1 MQKNIIAL
9 AIVAAF
15 AAPVS
20 AMAAVTVYG
29 TMDGGLRHQTNEGAA
44 GTTDSLAMGQ
54 YNTAR
59 WGFKSVEDMGDG
71 MKTIVVLETSLFPA
85 AVGIQGG
92 AAVPGGSNSNPYGLI
107 FDRQATLGVSSGD
120 NTFNMGWQYSLAWDS
135 VISNDPFAGK
145 FNDITYV
152 KTASGAHSTMGG
164 AGGVRIPGVT
174 LGTKFGDVAV
184 RGQYVMNNSAP
195 TSQPSIGTGRSVS
208 VSYASGPINVS
219 GAYAANESNTLAAG
233 GFASNLMTVGAG
245 FNFGD
250 GKVSAGYAKKA
261 FTLTGM
267 SDDTNTTMWLGASYN
282 MSSAVAVTA
291 AYYKNATVGFMPSG
305 MATTEATKSR
315 MMAMVTY
322 ALSKP
327 TNLYLEADTQTS
339 NAGGTALDVKTSGV
353 SVGLA
358 TTF

>member
-71 MKTIVVLETSLFPA
+71 LKTIVVLETSLFPPS
-85 AVGIQGG
+85 VGIQGG
-92 AAVPGGSNSNPYGLI
+92 AAVTGGSNANPYGLI
-107 FDRQATLGVSSGD
+107 FDRQATLGLSSGD

-152 KTASGAHSTMGG
+152 KAAAGNNSTMGG

-208 VSYASGPINVS
+208 VSYASGAINVS
-219 GAYAANESNTLAAG
+219 GAYAANEANTTAAG
-233 GFASNLMTVGAG
+233 GFASTLMTVGGG

-250 GKVSAGYAKKA
+250 GKVSVGYAKKA
-261 FTLTGM
+261 FTMTGAT
-267 SDDTNTTMWLGASYN
+267 DGTNTTTWLGASYN
-282 MSSAVAVTA
+282 MSSAVAVSA
-291 AYYKNATVGFMPSG
+291 AMYKNADVALG
-305 MATTEATKSR
+305 ATPEATKTR

-327 TNLYLEADTQTS
+327 TNLYLEADTQTF
-339 NAGGTALDVKTSGV
+339 NAGTTGALDVKTTGV

-358 TTF
+358 TVF